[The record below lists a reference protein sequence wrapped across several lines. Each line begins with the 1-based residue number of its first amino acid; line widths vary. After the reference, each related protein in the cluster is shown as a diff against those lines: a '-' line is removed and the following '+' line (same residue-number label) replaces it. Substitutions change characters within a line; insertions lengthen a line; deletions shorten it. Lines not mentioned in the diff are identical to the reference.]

1 MNSHIQRLRLI
12 PESKFQDIMKGKG
25 NEPGTNSD
33 DISKKSTTEQGIEP
47 VTNPDIPKI
56 NTLEKSD
63 TMPEK
68 STPEEQSKEPK
79 SVSSILETIPSYLRT
94 KAKSI
99 LKSIRENPQSQMTW
113 DDQGRII
120 INGNIQENTNISQL
134 VRYVVRPLRN
144 FKPIGANEFQDQL
157 SLMGYSKRQ
166 PRKLFERLAPPPGK
180 RYRKRKKIQSK
191 QSDWR
196 TIF

>member
-25 NEPGTNSD
+25 NESVTNSD
-33 DISKKSTTEQGIEP
+33 NIPKKSTLEKENEP
-47 VTNPDIPKI
+47 ITNPDIPKI
-56 NTLEKSD
+56 STLAKPD
-63 TMPEK
+63 TMPK
-68 STPEEQSKEPK
+68 QSTPEEQPKEPM
-79 SVSSILETIPSYLRT
+79 SISSILEYIPSYLRS
-94 KAKSI
+94 KAQSI
-99 LKSIRENPQSQMTW
+99 LKMISENPQSQMSW
-113 DDQGRII
+113 DKRGRII

-157 SLMGYSKRQ
+157 SLMGYAKRQ